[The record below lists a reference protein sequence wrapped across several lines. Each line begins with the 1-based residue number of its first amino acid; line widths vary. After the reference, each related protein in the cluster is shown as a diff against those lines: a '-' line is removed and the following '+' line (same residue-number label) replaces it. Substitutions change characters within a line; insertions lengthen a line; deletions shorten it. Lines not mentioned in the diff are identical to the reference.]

1 MSIISERLKVI
12 KPSPTIAV
20 TTKARE
26 LKAAGK
32 NVIGL
37 GAGEPDFDTRINI
50 KDAAITAINNGE
62 TKYTAVDGTPE
73 LKAAIKQKFAKEN
86 NISYEAN
93 EISVGTGA
101 KQVLYNTFM
110 ASLNEGD
117 EVIIPAP
124 YWVSYPDIILLSGGT
139 PIIVECGLKQNFKIT
154 PKQLEDNIT
163 SKTKWLIL
171 NSPSNPTGA
180 AYTKDEL
187 TELANILKKHPNIYI
202 LSDDIYEHIVY
213 DDFKFTTIA
222 EIAPELKE
230 RTITLNGVSKAYSM
244 TGWRIGFAGG
254 NKDLIKAISII
265 QSQSTSNPS
274 SISQAAA
281 IEALNGP
288 QEYIK
293 ENALMFQ
300 GRRDLVLNRLNDIP
314 GLSTFKPQ
322 GAFYV
327 FPYCADLFGKKT
339 PKGEVIKN
347 STELAGY
354 LLEDALV
361 AVVPGS
367 AFGTE
372 GYFRISYATS
382 NELLEQA
389 CERIK
394 NSLAKLS

>member
-300 GRRDLVLNRLNDIP
+300 GRRDLVLNRLNDTP

>member
-1 MSIISERLKVI
+1 
-12 KPSPTIAV
+12 
-20 TTKARE
+20 
-26 LKAAGK
+26 
-32 NVIGL
+32 
-37 GAGEPDFDTRINI
+37 
-50 KDAAITAINNGE
+50 
-62 TKYTAVDGTPE
+62 
-73 LKAAIKQKFAKEN
+73 
-86 NISYEAN
+86 
-93 EISVGTGA
+93 
-101 KQVLYNTFM
+101 M